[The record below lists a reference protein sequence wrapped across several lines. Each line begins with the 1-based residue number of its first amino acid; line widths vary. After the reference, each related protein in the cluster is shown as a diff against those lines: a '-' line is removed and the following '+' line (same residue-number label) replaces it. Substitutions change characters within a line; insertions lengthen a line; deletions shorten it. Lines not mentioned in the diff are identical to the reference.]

1 MRPATT
7 PQLRQVLARG
17 SFDAQWTM
25 DVFYDGLRRMQDVPV
40 TNVQINEDGTA
51 KVQQSGSLVIVW
63 QDPQGKSI
71 APRTVD
77 DILSPFGTALRLYQ
91 IISTGPLFTERV
103 PMGSFVISDT
113 PTIESVP
120 WSFNGRIL
128 SKGDRIKVTF
138 KDPFYKV
145 QRNRFDVPGVT
156 PSLTSVYAEIQRLT
170 RLPITRNPLVPDGP
184 IPRAMVYEEDR
195 LDAVYELANVLD
207 ALPYMM
213 ADGTVSLRPKNWT
226 PVVDTIAAANAG
238 ADPADIS
245 PASYTAWTEQARNLI
260 PTPNPTVYAGSGW
273 ATSAGAFNAPKDG
286 EWLKVVHTSTV
297 TGYWFTDGIG
307 EAIAVGDVVTLAVQY
322 RVDAMGTQAATHV
335 RVTPHRR
342 STNSYFIDSISYLPI
357 VVGKVE
363 TVMLQWTATVAMA
376 ADDLDIAIA
385 SATSTG
391 GFATVST
398 GWGWSVRRPT
408 IVRGAV
414 AVEPFSGDTQPGGG
428 LQRTRYV
435 GTANASPSVLETRQ
449 IIPAVP
455 APHVPSRGTLIG
467 VGRGMSAE
475 GVYNRVVVRAQGQQ
489 AGVLAADEIVDGPLR
504 AANVGDADSPFGRVP
519 YFLSSQFIT
528 TIAQAVAEVRK
539 WLPRVSRPQAAIMD
553 IEEVL
558 NPLREVGDVVTIMR
572 VGETFPAR
580 VVKVRRTSAKT
591 QVTSVM
597 VVPSA

>member
-1 MRPATT
+1 MRTAST

-17 SFDAQWTM
+17 SFDSQWTM
-25 DVFYDGLRRMQDVPV
+25 DVFYDNQRRMQDVPV
-40 TNVQINEDGTA
+40 TNVQMSEDGTA
-51 KVQQSGSLVIVW
+51 KVQQGGSLVIVW
-63 QDPQGKSI
+63 QDPAGKSI

-77 DILSPFGTALRLYQ
+77 DLLSPFGTTLRLYE

-120 WSFNGRIL
+120 WSFMGRVL

-170 RLPITRNPLVPDGP
+170 RLPITRNPQVPDGP

-195 LDAVYELANVLD
+195 LDAVYELANILD

-213 ADGTVSLRPKNWT
+213 SDGTLSLRPKNWT
-226 PVVDTIAAANAG
+226 PVVDVIAAANAG
-238 ADPADIS
+238 DDPADLA
-245 PASYTAWTEQARNLI
+245 PLSYTAWVEQSRNIFTNPRWASTTLMGLYNSSTAAVAGGVVTVTAGVNDAPSLFSMLYPVPLGAGLPWSARFQVRRKPGDSAQRALSIRPQAYN
-260 PTPNPTVYAGSGW
+260 VGSGVTW
-273 ATSAGAFNAPKDG
+273 ATVGNG
-286 EWLKVVHTSTV
+286 NQTV
-297 TGYWFTDGIG
+297 TLTDEWQDVEFYGY
-307 EAIAVGDVVTLAVQY
+307 V
-322 RVDAMGTQAATHV
+322 QAATGNNVGVQFV
-335 RVTPHRR
+335 R
-342 STNSYFIDSISYLPI
+342 
-357 VVGKVE
+357 
-363 TVMLQWTATVAMA
+363 
-376 ADDLDIAIA
+376 
-385 SATSTG
+385 TG
-391 GFATVST
+391 PWPLGQGFE
-398 GWGWSVRRPT
+398 VRRVIQSPT
-408 IVRGAV
+408 SFCPMYYDGA
-414 AVEPFSGDTQPGGG
+414 TQPDGGI
-428 LQRTRYV
+428 QRTRWLGAV
-435 GTANASPSVLETRQ
+435 DASISVIETRQ
-449 IIPAVP
+449 VIPAVP
-455 APHVPSRGTLIG
+455 GLQLPNRGTLLR

-504 AANVGDADSPFGRVP
+504 AANVGGADSPFGRVP
-519 YFLSSQFIT
+519 YFLSSQFIV

-558 NPLREVGDVVTIMR
+558 NPLREVGDVVTILR

-580 VVKVRRTSAKT
+580 VVKIKRTSGKT
-591 QVTSVM
+591 QTTSVM